1 MEPIEAR
8 WQSLQ
13 QQQRTCQLCRTE
25 GEPPLIDGAALPL
38 FGRFRPW
45 TGGVLF
51 VFEAPNRDDTVNPAK
66 RYLTIDPDTD
76 PSGRFTHQLLTEEL
90 LLDPAAFQVTNSVL
104 CLPAGASGKYPVRSP
119 QTRRCSANLQ
129 QQIAALQPTVVAP
142 VGGAALA
149 ATRVI
154 EDHGH
159 VRLAD
164 AVAKPTGWHGR
175 WLFPLFHTSMLAR
188 NGPGGRKAEQ
198 QRADWRQLRT
208 FLLARGV
215 AIPEAA
221 LAASGK

>member
-1 MEPIEAR
+1 MEPIDTR
-8 WQSLQ
+8 WQTLQ
-13 QQQRTCQLCRTE
+13 REQGTCQLCRKE
-25 GEPPLIDGAALPL
+25 GEPPLIDAAALPL

-66 RYLTIDPDTD
+66 RYLTVDPDTD

-104 CLPAGASGKYPVRSP
+104 CLPAGSGGKYPVRTP

-142 VGGAALA
+142 VGGAALS
-149 ATRVI
+149 ATRAI
-154 EDHGH
+154 EDHGQLRM
-159 VRLAD
+159 VD
-164 AVAKPTGWHGR
+164 AVAKPTRWYGR

-188 NGPGGRKAEQ
+188 NGPGGRKSEQ
-198 QRADWRQLRT
+198 QRADWRQLRA
-208 FLLARGV
+208 FLLAQGV
-215 AIPEAA
+215 SIPEAVPF
-221 LAASGK
+221 STR